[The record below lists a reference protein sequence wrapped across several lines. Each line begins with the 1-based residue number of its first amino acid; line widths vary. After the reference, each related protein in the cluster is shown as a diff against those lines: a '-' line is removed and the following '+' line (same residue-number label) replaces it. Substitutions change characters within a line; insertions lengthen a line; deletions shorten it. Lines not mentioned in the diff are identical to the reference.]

1 MLIAAARMH
10 ALINYLL
17 TFSRVISSQQPFVEV
32 DLNTVIKG
40 VLSDLEVRIEQTKA
54 VLHVG
59 ALPGIEAD
67 PLQMRQLF
75 QNLISNALKFQPAGQ
90 PPVLEIHAEIIKGQF
105 AGTPEE
111 DPYAEQC
118 QITVRDNG
126 IGFEE
131 KYLEKIFAV
140 FQRLHGRNEF
150 EGTGVG
156 LAVCRRITDRHGS
169 VITARS

>member
-1 MLIAAARMH
+1 
-10 ALINYLL
+10 
-17 TFSRVISSQQPFVEV
+17 
-32 DLNTVIKG
+32 
-40 VLSDLEVRIEQTKA
+40 VRIEQNKA
-54 VLHVG
+54 VLKVG
-59 ALPGIEAD
+59 ELPSIETD

-75 QNLISNALKFQPAGQ
+75 QNLISNALKFQPPGQ
-90 PPVLEIHAEIIKGQF
+90 QPSLEIHAEIIKGQF

-118 QITVRDNG
+118 QITIRDNG

-131 KYLEKIFAV
+131 KYLDKIFAV

-156 LAVCRRITDRHGS
+156 LAVCRRITDRHGG
-169 VITARS
+169 VITAKSQLGQGATFIVTVPVRRSNKELAP